1 MSGDPTTV
9 GGRRRSASDPT
20 ESGSLR
26 PAGDRAQTPIDFA
39 VGASVFLLTLG
50 FVIAFVPTV
59 FDPFAGAA
67 TASPVVSDRVA
78 AGVVGDLLAASPA
91 EPAVLSPACTAAYFE
106 GDDGNATLADA
117 AGCPAGIADDT
128 AKRFGIDGD
137 VLVVVHA
144 MDAADPVT
152 SASTVSIDTRYGTRA
167 VELRRSTTDPVR
179 VDRGGVSVSQRLV
192 SVEGTQY
199 RLTVW
204 VW

>member
-1 MSGDPTTV
+1 MSGD
-9 GGRRRSASDPT
+9 RRAATSR
-20 ESGSLR
+20 R
-26 PAGDRAQTPIDFA
+26 PLARDRAQTPIDFA
-39 VGASVFLLTLG
+39 IGASVFLLTLG

-78 AGVVGDLLAASPA
+78 AGLAGDLLAASPT

-106 GDDGNATLADA
+106 GDAGNATLAAA
-117 AGCPAGIADDT
+117 AGCPAGVANDT
-128 AKRFGIDGD
+128 AAEFGLDDD

-144 MDAADPVT
+144 MSEPDPIGN
-152 SASTVSIDTRYGTRA
+152 ASTVTVDTEHGTHT
-167 VELRRSTTDPVR
+167 VDMRRSTRDPVR

-192 SVEGTQY
+192 SIDGDQY

>member
-1 MSGDPTTV
+1 MSGERRAT
-9 GGRRRSASDPT
+9 GAGRRSASD
-20 ESGSLR
+20 
-26 PAGDRAQTPIDFA
+26 RAQAPIDFA

-67 TASPVVSDRVA
+67 TASPVVSDRIA
-78 AGVVGDLLAASPA
+78 AGLAGDLLAASPT
-91 EPAVLSPACTAAYFE
+91 EPGVLSPACTAAYFE
-106 GDDGNATLADA
+106 DGGNAALADA
-117 AGCPAGIADDT
+117 AGCPAGVANDT
-128 AKRFGIDGD
+128 AAEFGIDDD

-144 MDAADPVT
+144 MGESDPIGN
-152 SASTVSIDTRYGTRA
+152 ASTASIDTEHGTHD
-167 VELRRSTTDPVR
+167 VELRRSTRDPVR

-192 SVEGTQY
+192 SIEGTQY

>member
-1 MSGDPTTV
+1 MSGESRT
-9 GGRRRSASDPT
+9 GGFAS
-20 ESGSLR
+20 GG
-26 PAGDRAQTPIDFA
+26 AGRAQTPIDFA

-59 FDPFAGAA
+59 FDPFAGAE

-78 AGVVGDLLAASPA
+78 AGLVGDFLAASPA
-91 EPAVLSPACTAAYFE
+91 EPAVLSPACTAAFFD
-106 GDDGNATLADA
+106 GDGGNATLAAA
-117 AGCPAGIADDT
+117 AGCPAGVANDT
-128 AKRFGIDGD
+128 AAEFGLDDD

-144 MDAADPVT
+144 MGEADPVGN
-152 SASTVSIDTRYGTRA
+152 ASTVTVDTRYGTHT
-167 VELRRSTTDPVR
+167 VDMRRSTRDPVR

-192 SVEGTQY
+192 SIEGTQY

>member
-1 MSGDPTTV
+1 MSAD
-9 GGRRRSASDPT
+9 RRAD
-20 ESGSLR
+20 
-26 PAGDRAQTPIDFA
+26 DRAQTPIDFA

-67 TASPVVSDRVA
+67 TASPALSDRVA
-78 AGVVGDLLAASPA
+78 AGLVGDLLVASPT

-106 GDDGNATLADA
+106 GDGGNATLADA
-117 AGCPAGIADDT
+117 AGCPAGVTNDT
-128 AKRFGIDGD
+128 AAEFGIDDD
-137 VLVVVHA
+137 VLVVVHP
-144 MDAADPVT
+144 MDEADPVDN
-152 SASTVSIDTRYGTRA
+152 ASTVSFDTESGTRA
-167 VELRRSTTDPVR
+167 VELRRSTSDPVR

-192 SVEGTQY
+192 SIDGTQY

>member
-1 MSGDPTTV
+1 MWGD
-9 GGRRRSASDPT
+9 RRAATAGLRSAS
-20 ESGSLR
+20 
-26 PAGDRAQTPIDFA
+26 DRAQTPIDFA

-67 TASPVVSDRVA
+67 TASPAVSDRVA
-78 AGVVGDLLAASPA
+78 AGLVGDLLAASPT

-106 GDDGNATLADA
+106 DDGGNATLAGA
-117 AGCPAGIADDT
+117 AGCPPGITNDT
-128 AKRFGIDGD
+128 AAEFGLDDD

-144 MDAADPVT
+144 MDEADPVGN
-152 SASTVSIDTRYGTRA
+152 ASTVTVDTAYGTHA
-167 VELRRSTTDPVR
+167 VDLRRSTRDPVR

-192 SVEGTQY
+192 SIEGTQH